1 MRESPVSLHTM
12 RRIFL
17 RTRKTPGHKDAGQKA
32 KSELLSP
39 SEVDKESVWHSPGKC
54 AETWAVEYAKSTWCL
69 FSGSLK
75 CLQIVLTEQ
84 QEAKRSESPKV
95 LGGSPGPIPGLP

>member
-12 RRIFL
+12 GRIFL

-54 AETWAVEYAKSTWCL
+54 AETFVSSLLSTLKALGVCL
-69 FSGSLK
+69 L
-75 CLQIVLTEQ
+75 
-84 QEAKRSESPKV
+84 EA
-95 LGGSPGPIPGLP
+95 